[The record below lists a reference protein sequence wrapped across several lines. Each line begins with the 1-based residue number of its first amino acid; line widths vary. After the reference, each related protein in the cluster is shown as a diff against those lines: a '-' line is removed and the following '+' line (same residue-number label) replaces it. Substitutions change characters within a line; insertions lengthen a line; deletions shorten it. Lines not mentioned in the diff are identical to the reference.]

1 MTVSQEEDPFSL
13 ARSTA
18 RCRWGERLYVL
29 LYVLVVCN
37 NCMYQMYILGVRTS
51 NNLYLLVVETSCMY
65 LLYVVVVCPNCMY

>member
-1 MTVSQEEDPFSL
+1 MYCYMF
-13 ARSTA
+13 
-18 RCRWGERLYVL
+18 L

-65 LLYVVVVCPNCMY
+65 LLYVVVVCPNFTY